1 MVVRIVLRIAFL
13 SATSGAVFAG
23 TALPAWAQANVWDS
37 TISNTHWYVPV
48 PQLLAYIAP
57 RASLANPVPIGD
69 QTLWMLGISTNGSF
83 TGTSVAQLAIGPA
96 LLTETTTI
104 QGTVTPSGQITMIFT
119 PVGGGTAT
127 VGLGMMQ
134 NVGGVTSMEMQM
146 ITGDALLVT
155 HWAYMLPYDPATF
168 TPPASQVVLSNS
180 SPQWAWTAGTPWRM
194 VSPVLFGT
202 SAPGRFVILD
212 YQNGYFWGRGV
223 GPNGSGPFTLLGSIT
238 PEGKVLLST
247 VSQGNLTSLY
257 GNISGGPA
265 SSQMLLSE
273 YDSLG
278 NLTGVLATTSLVR
291 PFVDVAAETNN
302 RSALGAAATLYRL
315 AGTPAG
321 LSGVFAPALDAL
333 TSLSGPALSNAISQT
348 LPVLAGSASQATYNT
363 QRAFQQAVLTRL
375 DTVRGTGLKSDLGV
389 ERNFW
394 VRPLGGVMRQS
405 GLDGV
410 PGYRASGGGLAA
422 GVDQT
427 LFSGLTLG
435 GVVAYSYNSLTGND
449 DVVPNTLGIRS
460 YYAGIYGAYALRP
473 DLDVNFQLDAA
484 LNRNS
489 ESRSISFMNST
500 ASASYSGTTT
510 HAGLGINKKVSAGP
524 GLTLIPSLRMDL
536 AQVRSGSYSEG
547 GVDALNLNVDSQ
559 VYREL
564 MLTAA
569 IKSAYQIAGHVHL
582 TSHAGIG
589 YNPLNSAARI
599 TASYAGGGGSFVV
612 DGLDVSPWLLST
624 GVGLV
629 GIRKDHLDLGVHYD
643 LQASPTGFLNQIG
656 SLVLKMKI

>member
-1 MVVRIVLRIAFL
+1 MRIAVLAFA
-13 SATSGAVFAG
+13 SCAIFVARATSPV
-23 TALPAWAQANVWDS
+23 LAQANIWDS

-57 RASLANPVPIGD
+57 RASLANPIPIGD
-69 QTLWMLGISTNGSF
+69 QTLWTLGVSTNGSF

-96 LLTETTTI
+96 LLTESTTI

-119 PVGGGTAT
+119 PVGGGTPT
-127 VGLGMMQ
+127 VGLGVMQ

-180 SPQWAWTAGTPWRM
+180 SPQWAWTAGTPWKM
-194 VSPVLFGT
+194 VSPALFGT
-202 SAPGRFVILD
+202 SAPGRFIVTD
-212 YQNGYFWGRGV
+212 YQNGYFWGRGIS
-223 GPNGSGPFTLLGSIT
+223 PNGGGAFTLLGSIT

-257 GNISGGPA
+257 GNISGGPS

-273 YDSLG
+273 YDSAG
-278 NLTGVLATTSLVR
+278 NLVGALATTTLVR
-291 PFVDVAAETNN
+291 PFAEALAETNN
-302 RSALGAAATLYRL
+302 RSALGAAGTLYRL

-321 LSGVFAPALDAL
+321 LSGAFAPALDV
-333 TSLSGPALSNAISQT
+333 LSNLQGAALSSAISQT

-363 QRAFQQAVLTRL
+363 QRAFQQAVITRL
-375 DTVRGTGLKSDLGV
+375 DTVRGVGLNSDLGV

-394 VRPLGGVMRQS
+394 MRPLGGVARQQ

-427 LFSGLTLG
+427 FFSGLTLG
-435 GVVAYSYNSLTGND
+435 GVVAYSYYSLTGSD
-449 DVVPNTLGIRS
+449 DAVPNSLGISS
-460 YYAGIYGAYALRP
+460 YYAGMYGAYALRP
-473 DLDVNFQLDAA
+473 GLDVNFQLDAI
-484 LNRNS
+484 LGRNS

-500 ASASYSGTTT
+500 AAARYSSSTA
-510 HAGLGINKKVSAGP
+510 HAGLGIDKKIPMGA
-524 GLTLIPSLRMDL
+524 GLTLIPSLRMDF
-536 AQVRSGSYSEG
+536 AQVRSGSYSESG
-547 GVDALNLNVDSQ
+547 ADALNLNVESQ

-569 IKSAYQIAGHVHL
+569 IKSAYQIAGQVHL

-589 YNPLNSAARI
+589 YNALNSPAQI
-599 TASYAGGGGSFVV
+599 TASYAGGGDSFVTY
-612 DGLDVSPWLLST
+612 GLDVSPWLLST

-629 GIRKDHLDLGVHYD
+629 GIRKDQLDLGVYYD

-656 SLVLKMKI
+656 SFVLKMKI